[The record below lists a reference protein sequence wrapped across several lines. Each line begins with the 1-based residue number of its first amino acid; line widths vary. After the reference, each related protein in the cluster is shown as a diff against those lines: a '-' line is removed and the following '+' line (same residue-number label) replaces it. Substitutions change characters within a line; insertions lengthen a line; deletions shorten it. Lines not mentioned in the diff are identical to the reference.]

1 MRERRLVALLWIGAA
16 GVTCWAAFD
25 GVATAYNQCDNIAGT
40 CLRDRQIA
48 AITAVQVALA
58 ALAVVCLIG
67 TFISLRR
74 PIRTR
79 LLIVATIAVAF
90 SASYLALDPITNLN
104 NSRTGWL
111 AR

>member
-25 GVATAYNQCDNIAGT
+25 GVATAYNQCDNVAGT
-40 CLRDRQIA
+40 CLPDRQIA
-48 AITAVQVALA
+48 AITAAQVALA
-58 ALAVVCLIG
+58 ALAAVCLVA

-79 LLIVATIAVAF
+79 LLIVAAIAVAF

-111 AR
+111 AP